1 MRSVAVA
8 VLMVPLV
15 AAGCS
20 SKEKEEAEPFSV
32 SQPLDFDPTEQYE
45 LAAWWSNGEQLVF
58 LGKGGFYEIY
68 EGNNRYRAPVER
80 GKWWQH
86 SYAALRLEPYQEL
99 DADDTRVRI
108 SKVEGELVITV
119 RGGRPMSPLDGPPQV
134 VEDRLIGMWQGA
146 LGRLRLDPD
155 LRYMLSTPPD
165 PQPRPA
171 ALAGHHGSWRVEG
184 EALVLQPDSPSTPP
198 LELAIR
204 RRNETIVLQS
214 VEGVLRQAAAH
225 AVQR

>member
-20 SKEKEEAEPFSV
+20 SKEKEEAEPFPV
-32 SQPLDFDPTEQYE
+32 SQPLAFDPTEQYE
-45 LAAWWSNGEQLVF
+45 LAAWWSNGEQLLF
-58 LGKGGFYEIY
+58 LGKGGFYAIY

-80 GKWWQH
+80 GRWWQH
-86 SYAALRLEPYQEL
+86 SYAALWLEPYQEL
-99 DADDTRVRI
+99 DAEATRVGI

-119 RGGRPMSPLDGPPQV
+119 RGGSRPMSPLDGPPQV
-134 VEDRLIGMWQGA
+134 VEDRLIGVWQGA
-146 LGRLRLDPD
+146 LGRLRLDSD
-155 LRYMLSTPPD
+155 LRYTLSVPPD

-184 EALVLQPDSPSTPP
+184 EALVLQPDSPSTLP
-198 LELAIR
+198 LELALR
-204 RRNETIVLQS
+204 RHDETIVLQS
-214 VEGVLRQAAAH
+214 VEGVLRQASANAP
-225 AVQR
+225 